1 MKKNSNI
8 ASIIAVSL
16 AIVVILTSAAYQ
28 LFEVYKK
35 TVRTNTGE
43 AAKENRF
50 LAMDRW
56 LDLSGHKI
64 RIAEKGDVALLKDA
78 PEDLVLIFTSCFDF
92 TDHQT
97 IIDLVKQGKK
107 IMIFYDRLFDDTY
120 YNLSDELVKIKKN
133 IDEENNKKNNEKV
146 DVKPETD
153 AEKEKEKNNTEDDED
168 TYSIS
173 DKLEDGYFLEI
184 GDGVINIG
192 ADAYIMENHAL
203 ENKND
208 IQKAWAY
215 TGALDR
221 DKKGI
226 FIIRSKNVENG
237 TVWDI
242 NNNSALTF
250 WKLAAQ
256 KGALAPLVLS
266 IIALIVF
273 GFWMTLMPFGKYIKE
288 KEIKGKQ
295 IRERFLAEGRFYKK
309 YNLLNN
315 YKKYFFEKSSDKN
328 ISIKELR
335 DVLIKETQ
343 KRKTK

>member
-133 IDEENNKKNNEKV
+133 IDEENNKKNN
-146 DVKPETD
+146 
-153 AEKEKEKNNTEDDED
+153 
-168 TYSIS
+168 
-173 DKLEDGYFLEI
+173 
-184 GDGVINIG
+184 
-192 ADAYIMENHAL
+192 
-203 ENKND
+203 
-208 IQKAWAY
+208 
-215 TGALDR
+215 
-221 DKKGI
+221 
-226 FIIRSKNVENG
+226 
-237 TVWDI
+237 
-242 NNNSALTF
+242 
-250 WKLAAQ
+250 
-256 KGALAPLVLS
+256 
-266 IIALIVF
+266 
-273 GFWMTLMPFGKYIKE
+273 
-288 KEIKGKQ
+288 
-295 IRERFLAEGRFYKK
+295 
-309 YNLLNN
+309 
-315 YKKYFFEKSSDKN
+315 
-328 ISIKELR
+328 
-335 DVLIKETQ
+335 
-343 KRKTK
+343 